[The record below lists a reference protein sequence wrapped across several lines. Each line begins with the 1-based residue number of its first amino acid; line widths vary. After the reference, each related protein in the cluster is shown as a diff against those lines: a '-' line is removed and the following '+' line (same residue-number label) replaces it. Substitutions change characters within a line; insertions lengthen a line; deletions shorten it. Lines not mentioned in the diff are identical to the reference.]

1 MDFQTAKKISP
12 EKKKENE
19 AKLKCK
25 ICGKEITGK
34 ETLSRHISHA
44 HDEINEIRR
53 EKLVIDAYYGKSKVD
68 KVIHD
73 FENGKYP
80 TIADLPIKIYK
91 YLNLAGIKKGGKV
104 VSKDGDEKKSS
115 NKDDEVDIVS
125 TSHDD
130 EQQTLILRNAKTEE
144 KSFVEDAVY
153 NTEEDK
159 LTLIST
165 EKFEDSLT
173 LEQLREF
180 LEDKGVETKKL
191 FVEKNDEV
199 SKISSIEIVNVDNGG
214 EDSNEDNRTG
224 YSQCVVAYSPHK
236 SDSEESEED

>member
-1 MDFQTAKKISP
+1 MDFQTAKKITP

-25 ICGKEITGK
+25 VCGKEITGK

-44 HDEINEIRR
+44 HDEINEVRR

-91 YLNLAGIKKGGKV
+91 YLNMAGIKKGGKV
-104 VSKDGDEKKSS
+104 VD
-115 NKDDEVDIVS
+115 KDDGLEKPEKNGEEDSVS
-125 TSHDD
+125 VASSETED
-130 EQQTLILRNAKTEE
+130 QTLVLRNAKTEE
-144 KSFVEDAVY
+144 KSFVEDAIY
-153 NTEEDK
+153 NTKEDT
-159 LTLIST
+159 LTLVST
-165 EKFEDSLT
+165 SKFEDSLT

-180 LEDKGVETKKL
+180 LEDKEITTKKL
-191 FVEKNDEV
+191 FVDKDGEI
-199 SKISSIEIVNVDNGG
+199 STISSIELVNADNGG
-214 EDSNEDNRTG
+214 EDSDEDNQTG
-224 YSQCVVAYSPHK
+224 YSRCVVAYSPQQ
-236 SDSEESEED
+236 SDSDEDED

>member
-1 MDFQTAKKISP
+1 MDFETAKKISP

-104 VSKDGDEKKSS
+104 IDH
-115 NKDDEVDIVS
+115 NDDETNTSGKEDQTDAVS

-130 EQQTLILRNAKTEE
+130 EQQTLVLRNAETEE
-144 KSFVEDAVY
+144 KSFVEDAIY
-153 NTEEDK
+153 NTKEDT
-159 LTLIST
+159 LTLVST

-191 FVEKNDEV
+191 FVKKDGEV
-199 SKISSIEIVNVDNGG
+199 STISSIEIVNVDNGG
-214 EDSNEDNRTG
+214 EDSDEDNRTG
-224 YSQCVVAYSPHK
+224 YSQCVVAYSPQK
-236 SDSEESEED
+236 SDSEKSEED